1 MPEKLLDLLKIYEEE
16 LTLFLWAAA
25 LLFIIRS
32 SGIIL
37 NNYAETAF
45 LKRYGVEYLP
55 MVNMLNAV
63 ATFFV
68 TGFLAAFL
76 NKTPGARLLSYL
88 FIFSGI
94 VVTVIRVLIPFGID
108 LLYPMLFMLKS
119 QFELLHALLF
129 WNMCNDLFNTRQ
141 SKRLFPLLTAGGVI
155 GLILGS
161 FGTPWFAS
169 LFSMDNLLY
178 LYLFTTIAGA
188 FMIQVMGRSFATLI
202 FKEKTGASGKKK
214 PTMIE
219 EIKKVYPL
227 VKDSILVKIVLV
239 LTFMPNVLISIMNYQ
254 FNYAVNE
261 QFASES
267 AMIQFFGNFRGVLYI
282 VSLFILLFV
291 GRIYGRWGLPVALMF
306 HPFNYMLAFMAFLLR
321 FDVFSAIY
329 ARMSTNIIRTTIN
342 RPANSILIGLFPESY
357 RDMIRPF
364 LRGTVVRLAL
374 FTGSALI
381 LVSTPLFHPRYLS
394 LVALPFLIAWVAAA
408 FVLKANYSTILLDMI
423 SRNLLD
429 IKSLDQKELGQ
440 IFNQEKTLAD
450 LESLFLAAR
459 GSDALWYARLLN
471 HFSPDRLGRLILKNL
486 DHQDED
492 TQVALIKMISPEAG
506 PRAAKELIPYLS
518 PHRHETTIAILKLI
532 VRHGIQVVKPSE
544 FSSYMNS
551 SHPVVRGFACA
562 CRYADQPESLRK
574 RVNDWLSRKDRT
586 FGQSG
591 IICAGLSGNQEY
603 VPRLQAMLKEPEID
617 PFIPDIIR
625 ALSRLQAEAGHSAAL
640 SYLEHKHK
648 EVRMAA
654 LDALS
659 ITDDDTLKKAILLL
673 GDPSDDIHDLA
684 FEKIKTA
691 DYHNNLLL
699 VESLGL
705 PSTRIRRGL
714 FNLLETLD
722 IKEFDVLMFAKKNL
736 SRAYACLAMAQ
747 SLENLPQGGMRDL
760 AMEHL
765 VEKKEM
771 VLENIL
777 KVLAIHDLTKR
788 MKSAWQG
795 IFSTDTRQ
803 RANAIELLNDVL
815 DKKTFKTM
823 RPLLENPNP
832 SMALT
837 EGRKFTKIPEFDTE
851 GKQAVSNL
859 ISSADWVDVV
869 IGLDLFR
876 EIPDISINQD
886 LLQNLKQS
894 DNQHILREVDMI
906 WNKNKKS
913 GKNNGEASSQKLSLG
928 EKILLLKEIEI
939 FSGLSPSELAAI
951 AGVTEEKAYDENKD
965 VIKQNTP
972 GETVFLII
980 DGKVSVIMERENGNE
995 ESIDQMSSG
1004 SAFGEM
1010 ALIDDAPRSATI
1022 RTMTPSRFLILH
1034 KQEFKE
1040 TAMEFPR
1047 IALQICSVL
1056 SRRIRHLH
1064 SLVQEKDNG
1073 NRICASGP

>member
-1 MPEKLLDLLKIYEEE
+1 MPAKLLDLLKIYEEE
-16 LTLFLWAAA
+16 LTLFLWAAV

-76 NKTPGARLLSYL
+76 NKTPGARLLSYV

-94 VVTVIRVLIPFGID
+94 VVTVIRVLIPYGID
-108 LLYPMLFMLKS
+108 LLYPLLFMLKS

-161 FGTPWFAS
+161 FGTPHFAS

-214 PTMIE
+214 PAMID

-239 LTFMPNVLISIMNYQ
+239 LTFMPNVLIPIMNYQ

-261 QFASES
+261 RFASES
-267 AMIQFFGNFRGVLYI
+267 AMIQFFGNFRGALYI
-282 VSLFILLFV
+282 VSLFVLLFV
-291 GRIYGRWGLPVALMF
+291 GRIYGRWGMPVALMF
-306 HPFNYMLAFMAFLLR
+306 HPFNYLLAFMAFLLR

-394 LVALPFLIAWVAAA
+394 LVALPFLIAWVAAP
-408 FVLKANYSTILLDMI
+408 FVLKANYSKILLDMI

-429 IKSLDQKELGQ
+429 IKSLEQKELGQ

-450 LESLFLAAR
+450 LESSFLNAR
-459 GSDALWYARLLN
+459 GSNAVWYAKLLKN
-471 HFSPDRLGRLILKNL
+471 FSRDRLDQLILKNL

-492 TQVALIKMISPEAG
+492 TQVALIKMISPESG

-532 VRHGIQVVKPSE
+532 VRHGIQAVKPSE
-544 FSSYMNS
+544 FSCYMNS

-562 CRYADQPESLRK
+562 CRYADQPESLQK
-574 RVNDWLSRKDRT
+574 CVDDWLSRKDTT
-586 FGQSG
+586 FRQSG
-591 IICAGLSGNQEY
+591 IICAGLSGQQEY
-603 VPRLQAMLKEPEID
+603 VPRLQALFEEPDID
-617 PFIPDIIR
+617 PVIPDIIR
-625 ALSRLQAEAGHSAAL
+625 ALSRLQTEAGHSAAL
-640 SYLEHKHK
+640 IYLGHEQK

-659 ITDDDTLKKAILLL
+659 IRDDDTLQKAVLLL
-673 GDPSDDIHDLA
+673 KDPSDAIHDFA
-684 FEKIKTA
+684 VEKIKSA
-691 DYHNNLLL
+691 DYQNHMLL
-699 VESLGL
+699 VEYLGL

-714 FNLLETLD
+714 FKLLETLD
-722 IKEFDVLMFAKKNL
+722 IKEFDVLQFAKKNL
-736 SRAYACLAMAQ
+736 SRAYEYLAMAQ
-747 SLENLPQGGMRDL
+747 SLENLPQGGIKDL
-760 AMEHL
+760 AREHL
-765 VEKKEM
+765 MEKKER

-777 KVLAIHDLTKR
+777 KVQAIHDQSKR

-795 IFSTDTRQ
+795 IFSADTRQ
-803 RANAIELLNDVL
+803 RANAIELLNAVL

-823 RPLLENPNP
+823 LPLLESPNP
-832 SMALT
+832 STALT
-837 EGRKFTKIPEFDTE
+837 EGRKLMKIPAFDTE

-859 ISSADWVDVV
+859 LSSADWVDV
-869 IGLDLFR
+869 IFGLGIL
-876 EIPDISINQD
+876 EETPDISISQD
-886 LLQNLKQS
+886 LLRNLKQS
-894 DNQHILREVDMI
+894 DNQHILRELDMI
-906 WNKNKKS
+906 GNKNKKS
-913 GKNNGEASSQKLSLG
+913 GQDNGENATRQMSLG

-939 FSGLSPSELAAI
+939 FSGLSASELAAI
-951 AGVTEEKAYDENKD
+951 AGVTEEMAYDENAD
-965 VIKQNTP
+965 VIKQNSL
-972 GETVFLII
+972 GETVLLII
-980 DGKVSVIMERENGNE
+980 EGQVSVIMKQENGNQE
-995 ESIDQMSSG
+995 RIDQMSSG

-1010 ALIDDAPRSATI
+1010 ALIDDSPRSATI
-1022 RTMTPSRFLILH
+1022 RTMAPCRFLILH

-1064 SLVQEKDNG
+1064 SLLQKKRVGSQGLDM
-1073 NRICASGP
+1073 